1 MIRLFMGQ
9 AKSGK
14 TYTVYEEMKRHIENG
29 KNNETILIVPEQF
42 TLEAEKQFI
51 SHSGMNGIL
60 GVEII
65 SFKRLMHRIFQ
76 EAGNI
81 NQSIINEMG
90 KMMMLRKV
98 FLSREDVLHLYKNA
112 YDKPGFLLKFHE
124 LIQELKQNMI
134 SPEDLERIYEAI
146 EVESLLKMK
155 IKDLKTI
162 FEGYENEKG
171 DLFFDDED
179 YYNLLLDVMPA
190 TKLLK
195 NSDVWVDGFD
205 SFTVQEYEILRRI
218 AQNSKNMTVT
228 VSWDLKQNNGT
239 FNHTDNMVQKILEIG
254 ETSKIEVK
262 KMIFERP
269 IDNKRIEHFARN
281 LMIYPYESN
290 FFDDDCIKIIASNNR
305 LSEIETCAI
314 EIVKCVREEGYNW
327 RDIAV
332 VTNALSEY
340 EMTIKRI
347 FNAYDLPY
355 FLDIKASVL
364 SNPLIRF
371 ILSLFKAINEPK
383 NPEHLIQLLKT
394 GYFKLPHDVISA
406 FELYTKQYGIKTY
419 HLKTPFK
426 RPALEGLELDSI
438 DFVRARLFS
447 TIQPLIELKSKSARE
462 VITVLYNIL
471 VEMRILDDIDG
482 SVKKFTATHQYDEA
496 QRFTQVWNKTMELFD
511 QLVAIMGDEK
521 VELEVIAGLLET
533 GFEHMEVGL
542 LPLNEQQILIGSL
555 DRSRAHPIKVLFIL
569 GINDGVLPEVGSD
582 QQLFSETEKEKLHEK
597 SGRFL
602 SDSKM
607 FVDKETFNIYSAMTR
622 PSEKL
627 YLSYAKS
634 DAEGAALRASYL
646 ISKARKVDLALK
658 IEHERIYGEDDF
670 HIHHHISTSKSTL
683 RHLAME
689 MRRAMDGNLIQKD
702 WVEVFKWY
710 SINKPIETTHLMNA
724 LRHDNMVDK
733 INSQT
738 VRALYDLPIKTSVS
752 RLEEYI
758 ECPFKYFVSTG
769 LKPRTVKNFSLEYPD
784 VGILFHKTL
793 ELFGKQIYECNLN
806 WKELK
811 DEVCDEM
818 ISSIV
823 DEMVDTELFRSKF
836 QYQYMIRKLKRVS
849 RRAARTLTEHLRLG
863 KFVPTA
869 FELVFSDGM
878 NSVPPI
884 VLTLSNGEKILLR
897 GVIDRIDVLEA
908 NGKSYVKIID
918 YKSGSKQLSMSDI
931 YNGLQMQLM
940 VYLDAC
946 LGHPEYFNSSEL
958 LPAGAFY
965 FKIDDPMIET
975 AEQVKELVEKQIAG
989 ELKLDG
995 LVVDDVNVL
1004 KNLDESL
1011 YENNQSQVVQI
1022 KIKNDGSFTKDS
1034 KIIPLESFY
1043 DMIHWVKKTIVEV
1056 GDELIEGRIDIKP
1069 CQTGTLKSCDY
1080 CDYNALC
1087 QFDIHFESNRFR
1099 ILKSYSNEEVLLK
1112 LSDGGKNG

>member
-42 TLEAEKQFI
+42 TLEAEKQFV

-65 SFKRLMHRIFQ
+65 SFKRLMHRIF
-76 EAGNI
+76 EEVGNI
-81 NQSIINEMG
+81 NQPIITEMG
-90 KMMMLRKV
+90 KLMLLRKV
-98 FLSREDVLHLYKNA
+98 FISSEDVLHLYKNA

-134 SPEDLERIYEAI
+134 VPEDLERIYEGI
-146 EVESLLKMK
+146 EVESLLKFK

-171 DLFFDDED
+171 ELFFDDED
-179 YYNLLLDVMPA
+179 YYNLLLEVMP
-190 TKLLK
+190 TTELL
-195 NSDVWVDGFD
+195 NHSDVWVDGFD
-205 SFTVQEYEILRRI
+205 SFTVQEYEILSRI
-218 AQNSKNMTVT
+218 AQSSRNLTIT
-228 VSWDLKQNNGT
+228 VSWDLKQNRGT
-239 FNHTDNMVQKILEIG
+239 FNHTDKMVRKILEIG
-254 ETSKIEVK
+254 ETVKIEVK
-262 KMIFERP
+262 KMVFDRP
-269 IDNKRIEHFARN
+269 FGNERIEHFAEN
-281 LMIYPYESN
+281 LMIYPYKASSFN
-290 FFDDDCIKIIASNNR
+290 NDNIRIIASNNR

-314 EIVKCVREEGYNW
+314 EIVKCVREDGYEW

-332 VTNALSEY
+332 VTNALPEY
-340 EMTIKRI
+340 EMAIKRI

-371 ILSLFKAINEPK
+371 ILSLFKAVNEPK
-383 NPEHLIQLLKT
+383 KTEHMIQLLKT
-394 GYFKLPHDVISA
+394 GYYQLPHHVISA
-406 FELYTKQYGIKTY
+406 FELYIKQYGIKTY
-419 HLKTPFK
+419 HLKTPFT
-426 RPALEGLELDSI
+426 RPALEGLDLDSI
-438 DFVRARLFS
+438 DLVRARLYR
-447 TIQPLIELKSKSARE
+447 TIQPLNQLKSKSTRE
-462 VITVLYNIL
+462 VISVLYNML
-471 VEMRILDDIDG
+471 VEMRILEDIDR
-482 SVKKFTATHQYDEA
+482 SVKKFTETHHYDEA

-511 QLVAIMGDEK
+511 QLVAIMGDEI
-521 VELEVIAGLLET
+521 VSLDVVTGLLET

-542 LPLNEQQILIGSL
+542 LPLNEHQILIGSL

-569 GINDGVLPEVGSD
+569 GINDGILPEVGSD
-582 QQLFSETEKEKLHEK
+582 QQLISETEKEKLHEK
-597 SGRFL
+597 GGRFL

-607 FVDKETFNIYSAMTR
+607 FVDKETFNIYSAVTR
-622 PSEKL
+622 PSERL

-646 ISKARKVDLALK
+646 ISKARKVDLSLK
-658 IEHERIYGEDDF
+658 IEHERIYEEEDLST
-670 HIHHHISTSKSTL
+670 HHHISTSKSTL
-683 RHLAME
+683 RHLAIE
-689 MRRAMDGNLIQKD
+689 MRRAMDGNPIRKD
-702 WVEVFKWY
+702 WVDVFKWY
-710 SINKPIETTHLMNA
+710 CKNEPIEISHLMDA
-724 LRHDNMVDK
+724 LRYDNMVDR
-733 INSQT
+733 INGDI
-738 VRALYDLPIKTSVS
+738 VRSLYDLPIKTSVS

-758 ECPFKYFVSTG
+758 QCPFKYFVSTG
-769 LKPRTVKNFSLEYPD
+769 LKPRPVKNFSLEYPD

-793 ELFGKQIYECNLN
+793 ELFGKQIYELGLN
-806 WKELK
+806 WSELT

-818 ISSIV
+818 IGAIV
-823 DEMVDTELFRSKF
+823 DSMVDTELFRSKF

-849 RRAARTLTEHLRLG
+849 RRAAKTLTEHLRLG
-863 KFVPTA
+863 KFVPAA
-869 FELVFSDGM
+869 FEMVFSDGM

-897 GVIDRIDVLEA
+897 GVIDRIDVLET

-918 YKSGSKQLSMSDI
+918 YKSGSKQLSLSDI

-946 LGHPEYFNSSEL
+946 LGHPEYFKSAEL

-975 AEQVKELVEKQIAG
+975 AEQVKEMVEKQIAG

-995 LVVDDVNVL
+995 LVVDDINVL

-1011 YENNQSQVVQI
+1011 YENSQSQVVQI

-1034 KIIPLESFY
+1034 KTIPLESFY

-1056 GDELIEGRIDIKP
+1056 GDELVDGKIDIKP
-1069 CQTGTLKSCDY
+1069 CQSGTFKSCDY
-1080 CDYNALC
+1080 CDYKALC
-1087 QFDIHFESNRFR
+1087 QFDTHFESNRFR
-1099 ILKSYSNEEVLLK
+1099 VLKSYTNEEVLLK
-1112 LSDGGKNG
+1112 VSDGGKNG

>member
-14 TYTVYEEMKRHIENG
+14 TYTVYEEMKKHIENG

-65 SFKRLMHRIFQ
+65 SFKRLMHRIFV
-76 EAGNI
+76 EVGSI
-81 NQSIINEMG
+81 DQSIITEMG
-90 KMMMLRKV
+90 KMMLLRKV
-98 FLSREDVLHLYKNA
+98 FLSSEEVLQLYKNA

-134 SPEDLERIYEAI
+134 VPEDLERIYKTI
-146 EVESLLKMK
+146 EVESLLKLKMR
-155 IKDLKTI
+155 DLKTI

-179 YYNLLLDVMPA
+179 YYNLLLEVMPD
-190 TKLLK
+190 TELLK
-195 NSDVWVDGFD
+195 NSSVWVDGFD
-205 SFTVQEYEILRRI
+205 SFTVQEYEILKRI
-218 AQNSKNMTVT
+218 AEDSNNLTLT
-228 VSWDLKQNNGT
+228 VSWDMSQNKGT
-239 FNHTDNMVQKILEIG
+239 FNHTDKMVQKILEIG
-254 ETSKIEVK
+254 EKTKIEVK
-262 KMIFERP
+262 KMIFDRP
-269 IDNKRIEHFARN
+269 FDNKRIEHFAKN
-281 LMIYPYESN
+281 LMIYPYKSDS
-290 FFDDDCIKIIASNNR
+290 FDDDSIKIIASNNR
-305 LSEIETCAI
+305 LSEVESCAI
-314 EIVKCVREEGYNW
+314 EIVKCIREDGYDW

-340 EMTIKRI
+340 EMTIKRV
-347 FNAYDLPY
+347 FGAYDLPY
-355 FLDIKASVL
+355 FLDIKTGVF

-371 ILSLFKAINEPK
+371 ILSLCKAAFEPK
-383 NPEHLIQLLKT
+383 NPEHVIQLLKT
-394 GYFKLPHDVISA
+394 GYFQLSHDVISA

-419 HLKTPFK
+419 HLKKPFTK
-426 RPALEGLELDSI
+426 PALEGLDLESI
-438 DFVRARLFS
+438 DSVRARLYS
-447 TIQPLIELKSKSARE
+447 SIKPLIELGSKSTRE
-462 VITVLYNIL
+462 VISALYNTLMEMKIL
-471 VEMRILDDIDG
+471 EDIDN
-482 SVKKFTATHQYDEA
+482 SVKKFTESHQYDEA

-511 QLVAIMGDEK
+511 QLVAIMGDEI
-521 VELEVIAGLLET
+521 VELDVVTGLLET

-542 LPLNEQQILIGSL
+542 LPLNEHQILIGSL

-569 GINDGVLPEVGSD
+569 GINDGILPEVGND
-582 QQLFSETEKEKLHEK
+582 QQLISEAEKERLHEK
-597 SGRFL
+597 GNRFL

-634 DAEGAALRASYL
+634 DAEGGALRASYL
-646 ISKARKVDLALK
+646 ISKARKVDLSLK
-658 IEHERIYGEDDF
+658 IEHERIYEGDDLS
-670 HIHHHISTSKSTL
+670 IHDHISTQKSTL
-683 RHLAME
+683 RHLALE
-689 MRRAMDGNLIQKD
+689 MRRAMDGNPIQKA

-710 SINKPIETTHLMNA
+710 SINDPIKTKHLLNA

-733 INSQT
+733 INGDT

-752 RLEEYI
+752 RLEEFI
-758 ECPFKYFVSTG
+758 QCPFKYFVTAG
-769 LKPRTVKNFSLEYPD
+769 LKPKTVKNFSLEYPD

-793 ELFGKQIYECNLN
+793 EVFGKQIFEQDLN
-806 WKELK
+806 WSELN

-818 ISSIV
+818 IGTIV
-823 DEMVDTELFRSKF
+823 DEMVDTDLFRSKF

-863 KFVPTA
+863 KFVPAA
-869 FELVFSDGM
+869 FEMVFSDGI

-884 VLTLSNGEKILLR
+884 VLSLSNGEKILLR
-897 GVIDRIDVLEA
+897 GVIDRIDVLET

-918 YKSGSKQLSMSDI
+918 YKSGSKQLSLSDI

-946 LGHPEYFNSSEL
+946 LGHPEYFNSVEL

-975 AEQVKELVEKQIAG
+975 AEQVKEMVEKEIAG
-989 ELKLDG
+989 QLKLDG

-1004 KNLDESL
+1004 KNLDETL

-1022 KIKNDGSFTKDS
+1022 KIKTDGSFTKDS
-1034 KIIPLESFY
+1034 KTLPLESFY

-1056 GDELIEGRIDIKP
+1056 GDELIDGKIDIKP
-1069 CQTGTLKSCDY
+1069 CQSGSFKSCDY
-1080 CDYNALC
+1080 CDYKALC
-1087 QFDIHFESNRFR
+1087 QFDTHFDSNRYR
-1099 ILKSYSNEEVLLK
+1099 VLKKYSNEEVILK
-1112 LSDGGKNG
+1112 VSNGGENG